1 MLVRSSSSVI
11 AIPWPG
17 RHKHSIASHTACK
30 HSFIPPVANP
40 MQDLSSPALHCSQPA
55 FVSRR
60 RARCLP
66 FWSNRTRAWMRRR
79 AFPPIIT
86 ASIWCVPY
94 PPPVSV
100 PRNLLPSLLPCAVC
114 ACLPGRAMVMQQ
126 LMIEEC
132 CFVGAPDEP
141 LRSMPNDLF
150 LKTSKVERMMRA
162 ASLSLFVEKSGWG
175 TRGSS

>member
-40 MQDLSSPALHCSQPA
+40 MQDLSSPALQPA
-55 FVSRR
+55 SFRVPSSR
-60 RARCLP
+60 ALP
-66 FWSNRTRAWMRRR
+66 AVLEQQDTGMNATTR
-79 AFPPIIT
+79 FPANYYGLDMMCT
-86 ASIWCVPY
+86 VP
-94 PPPVSV
+94 PACFRSQKPSS
-100 PRNLLPSLLPCAVC
+100 LPAALCCAVC
-114 ACLPGRAMVMQQ
+114 AWARDGDATQQ

-141 LRSMPNDLF
+141 WRSMPNDLF
-150 LKTSKVERMMRA
+150 WRRRKSNGWCA